1 MFADQ
6 CDPLRLV
13 GSSTRTGFRNVGG
26 LFGNRLEFG
35 EPDLEAPWI
44 GAFVRPPRLENRG
57 TVKTLESAAEH
68 WPVVLVE

>member
-6 CDPLRLV
+6 GDPLRLV

-35 EPDLEAPWI
+35 EPDLEALWI
-44 GAFVRPPRLENRG
+44 VRPP
-57 TVKTLESAAEH
+57 AA
-68 WPVVLVE
+68 VGDVGAG